1 VAAKAQFSPNCSIT
15 ATGFAWFHFGTEL
28 TISNEEYKNM
38 EANKNNIV
46 TKESTDDFSMGATI
60 AVSTLLLAFIGS
72 SFYVL
77 LTSYFELI

>member
-1 VAAKAQFSPNCSIT
+1 MQQFSLDFFWHRIHNSL
-15 ATGFAWFHFGTEL
+15 G
-28 TISNEEYKNM
+28 M
-38 EANKNNIV
+38 EANNKHIIG
-46 TKESTDDFSMGATI
+46 KEAKDDFSMGATI

>member
-1 VAAKAQFSPNCSIT
+1 MEGN
-15 ATGFAWFHFGTEL
+15 
-28 TISNEEYKNM
+28 NEHIIRKE
-38 EANKNNIV
+38 NKD
-46 TKESTDDFSMGATI
+46 EFSMGATI

>member
-1 VAAKAQFSPNCSIT
+1 MK
-15 ATGFAWFHFGTEL
+15 TEKD
-28 TISNEEYKNM
+28 TTVTPE
-38 EANKNNIV
+38 
-46 TKESTDDFSMGATI
+46 TKEDFSMSATI